1 MKSLLI
7 KNARIMIDTQK
18 DQILDGDI
26 LVQDGR
32 FARISPFIEESA
44 DVMVDAENAYVS
56 AGFIDIHTHSYPIG
70 KLGMDPDELG
80 VKRWSTSIFD
90 AGTAG
95 PETFEDFKTN
105 YIDKAKTK
113 VFSLLNLSKRG
124 IEVGHELDSMD
135 KLDPEGVRELVR
147 KYPET
152 IVGLKARASASVV
165 GNMGL
170 APIKMTADLAHE
182 LGIPVLVHIGHY
194 PPALTDVLDC
204 LGERDVVTHAFH
216 GKPGGIIQNNEIL
229 PEALAA
235 RKRGVL
241 FDVGHGWESF
251 CFTTYQRAKK
261 LGFDCDTISSD
272 LHALSA
278 DTPVV
283 SNVLCM
289 NKVINCGETLSQA
302 VDKVTR
308 RPAENFRLKDLGVIK
323 EGCIADLCIF
333 RFEDC
338 DEEVLD
344 ANGNKLRLRKKIVPK
359 KLVISRGGESEIL

>member
-170 APIKMTADLAHE
+170 APIKMT
-182 LGIPVLVHIGHY
+182 
-194 PPALTDVLDC
+194 
-204 LGERDVVTHAFH
+204 
-216 GKPGGIIQNNEIL
+216 EIL
-229 PEALAA
+229 LMS
-235 RKRGVL
+235 
-241 FDVGHGWESF
+241 WEF
-251 CFTTYQRAKK
+251 QFWC
-261 LGFDCDTISSD
+261 ISD
-272 LHALSA
+272 
-278 DTPVV
+278 
-283 SNVLCM
+283 
-289 NKVINCGETLSQA
+289 I
-302 VDKVTR
+302 TR
-308 RPAENFRLKDLGVIK
+308 PH
-323 EGCIADLCIF
+323 
-333 RFEDC
+333 
-338 DEEVLD
+338 
-344 ANGNKLRLRKKIVPK
+344 
-359 KLVISRGGESEIL
+359 